1 MNSLALVTLR
11 VVAHIDIPDSVI
23 GIVDLDHIGIG
34 IKRHLILKNVVN
46 FAFFI
51 LKQNVARLVDY
62 FDAAAEGWKR
72 IFRTAAVE
80 HDHIGIFC
88 HLHED
93 GFHVLHIDL
102 EAACVDGHDLL
113 YDAPTARQFHFFEFF
128 YAPER
133 VVFEN
138 DSLRAVFAVQFFQ
151 VIQGKLLWSFY
162 DFQDGVVFE
171 QFFFV
176 VLYFTFFGCDQ
187 KGRSVDL
194 EIVLCYGKID
204 KRGFSTLQKSCYEI
218 NRNFYFVFF
227 VHFVPPLSLTYS
239 RNLSALAFA
248 AEIPDVPF
256 ALSLNQ
262 EKSCHIGFCF

>member
-1 MNSLALVTLR
+1 MNSFALVALR
-11 VVAHIDIPDSVI
+11 VVAHVDIPDSVI
-23 GIVDLDHIGIG
+23 GIVDFDHIGIG

-51 LKQNVARLVDY
+51 LKQNVACLIDY
-62 FDAAAEGWKR
+62 FDAAAECRKW
-72 IFRTAAVE
+72 IFRTTAVE
-80 HDHIGIFC
+80 HNHIRIFC
-88 HLHED
+88 HLHENR
-93 GFHVLHIDL
+93 FHILHINL

-151 VIQGKLLWSFY
+151 VIQGKLLRSFY
-162 DFQDGVVFE
+162 DFQYCIVFE

-176 VLYFTFFGCDQ
+176 ILYLTLFGCDQ
-187 KGRSVDL
+187 KGRPVNL
-194 EIVLCYGKID
+194 EIFLCYGKID